1 MAKVINLFEAKAKK
15 EAEEGGE
22 INPCGEVASSF
33 EEIMEQNRKN
43 AERVKRE
50 RAEANR
56 SVTRSYRLKD

>member
-15 EAEEGGE
+15 EEEFVELNENKDDSGL
-22 INPCGEVASSF
+22 SF
-33 EEIMEQNRKN
+33 EEIMERNRKN

-50 RAEANR
+50 RAEANK